1 MILTGHQCVYLPWL
15 GLFHKIALSDA
26 YIYLDTV
33 QYLKKDWNNRNKI
46 KTIQGGIWLTV
57 PVQTKGKFNQTLKE
71 VQIDNSVN
79 WRKKHWQSIK
89 LNYSKAPY
97 FNRYAGFFEE
107 IYQHEWDYLNDL
119 NKTILMFLLEELKIK
134 VDFIDSD
141 KLNLVGEKSDL
152 VLDMCLKTK
161 ADTYIFGTLGKDYAD
176 VNKFNENGVKVI
188 FQEYK
193 HPEYKQQFGKFEPYM
208 SVIDLLFNCGND
220 SLDIIMSGNK
230 EI

>member
-79 WRKKHWQSIK
+79 WRKKHWQSIR

>member
-79 WRKKHWQSIK
+79 WRKKHWQSIR

-97 FNRYAGFFEE
+97 FNCYAGFFEE